1 MLLNNFRWLFMLLW
15 NTSCGR
21 EGEAADPAHV
31 LTVPHS
37 YVCFPL
43 KYDCICS
50 HLQRLYTEKPKQ
62 KRFFKQ

>member
-15 NTSCGR
+15 NTSCGT

-37 YVCFPL
+37 YVRFPL
-43 KYDCICS
+43 KYDYICS